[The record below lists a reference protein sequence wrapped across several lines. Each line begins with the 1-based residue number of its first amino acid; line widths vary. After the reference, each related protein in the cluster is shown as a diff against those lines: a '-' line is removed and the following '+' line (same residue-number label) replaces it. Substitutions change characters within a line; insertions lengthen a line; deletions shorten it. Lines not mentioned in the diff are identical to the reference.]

1 MKHLYLLLLYFFIG
15 NSIAQSEF
23 PYDLEFCRHLGISIE
38 TSVALDN
45 GDILLFARVKE
56 YSPTKY
62 PAFITDPIVLQQWS
76 GQSGY
81 FSITVNQNFEIQSI
95 HPILIAPD
103 RLFNP
108 VKGPN
113 TIYFLLRSE
122 SSNAIVINIG
132 KIDLSGNLQY
142 LIQPEE
148 RISQLAYYNNKLY
161 AVTEQQYALGN
172 DSFSYVGKLH
182 ILEESTGLGQ
192 SYLIGDPAAFIVGY
206 NGLAVNETGIYV
218 FSNNTYLQT
227 FPLETQGFYY
237 TPGAFQPYS
246 QPTLYGIFVGA
257 LTKYN
262 LTTATR
268 EWSTYLGGS
277 GGILLEDARRPN
289 NLKIF
294 KGDIYTLGNAFNA
307 TNIAT
312 EGVFNNIETR
322 SWFMMRFN
330 PAGERIMG
338 TFLTPPSIAMPSLS
352 QRVMFSDDTSNSL
365 NIIGYAYTDGLASV
379 NSPQEHLVGSADA
392 ILSSFSDNGQRLYA
406 TYLGAASG
414 DLPLNAHWF
423 EDNIIAFMQ
432 TTAVLNSPP
441 FYPTTDSTILLP
453 LALAENDP
461 VLNTLAFKYSNALS
475 STIFIQNTVQLYPNP
490 TNGLLNIAY
499 QNDIEQ
505 IDVYSIDGKK
515 IKLSIQYGLQQ
526 AQLDASALANGIY
539 ILVLT
544 DKDNKVQKQ
553 KFVKE

>member
-15 NSIAQSEF
+15 NSFAQSEF

-62 PAFITDPIVLQQWS
+62 PAFITDPIVQQQWS

-81 FSITVNQNFEIQSI
+81 FSITINQNFEIQSI
-95 HPILIAPD
+95 HPILIGSG

-108 VKGPN
+108 VKSG
-113 TIYFLLRSE
+113 TGIYFLLNSDL
-122 SSNAIVINIG
+122 SSTIVINIG

-142 LIQPEE
+142 LIQSEE
-148 RISQLAYYNNKLY
+148 FISQLAYYNNKLY
-161 AVTEQQYALGN
+161 AVTQQQYALGN
-172 DSFSYVGKLH
+172 ESFSSVGKLH

-192 SYLIGDPAAFIVGY
+192 SYIIGDPAAFIIGY

-218 FSNNTYLQT
+218 FSNNTYLPT

-246 QPTLYGIFVGA
+246 QPTLYGIYVGA

-262 LTTATR
+262 LTTAAI

-277 GGILLEDARRPN
+277 GGISLEDARRPN

-294 KGDIYTLGNAFNA
+294 KGDIYALGNAFNA

-312 EGVFNNIETR
+312 EGVFNTVESS
-322 SWFMMRFN
+322 SWFIMRFN
-330 PAGERIMG
+330 PAGERQMG
-338 TFLTPPSIAMPSLS
+338 TFLTPPNIAMPTLS
-352 QRVMFSDDTSNSL
+352 QRVMFSDDSSNSL
-365 NIIGYAYTDGLASV
+365 NITGTAMTDGLASV
-379 NSPQEHLVGSADA
+379 NSPQEHPVGSGDA
-392 ILSSFSDNGQRLYA
+392 FLASFTDTGQRLYA
-406 TYLGAASG
+406 TYLGGASG
-414 DLPLNAHWF
+414 DSPINVHWF
-423 EDNIIAFMQ
+423 EDNIIGFLQ
-432 TTAVLNSPP
+432 IHSNLNTP
-441 FYPTTDSTILLP
+441 FPYPTTDSNIIFP
-453 LALAENDP
+453 LALAENDGAFY
-461 VLNTLAFKYSNALS
+461 TLAFKYSNTLNS
-475 STIFIQNTVQLYPNP
+475 VTFSQETVQLYPNP
-490 TNGLLNIAY
+490 TNDLLNIVY
-499 QNDIEQ
+499 KNNIEQ
-505 IDVYSIDGKK
+505 IEVYSIDGKK

-544 DKDNKVQKQ
+544 DKNNNVLKQ
-553 KFVKE
+553 KFVKN